1 MNISRIVSS
10 VSRAKGIDIRFYKRD
25 MLERRIMSRMNKL
38 EIATLE
44 EYSLYLNENPDECG
58 KLIDEIGINYSVFFR
73 DLIVFNIIE
82 QTILPDI
89 IETKRQSQCKDI
101 RTWSVGCSQG
111 EEAYSLAILIHRFL
125 EKFKEPWTPFI
136 FGTDIDSDAL
146 DKASEGIYPR
156 ERFESTPLGIL
167 DQYFIFKNENFVI
180 KPFIRNM
187 VHFSIKDC
195 TTSDIFAPSDSI
207 FASFDLVLCRNVL
220 IYFNPVIQEKV
231 MRNLCNTI
239 IPGGFLILGDTEI
252 LFESFLC
259 TFRIFD
265 KRNNIYRK
273 I

>member
-1 MNISRIVSS
+1 MDISRIAMNVTR
-10 VSRAKGIDIRFYKRD
+10 VTGIDISFYKRD
-25 MLERRIMSRMNKL
+25 MLERRIISRINKL
-38 EIATLE
+38 EIANIE
-44 EYSLYLNENPDECG
+44 EYSLFLEENPDECE

-89 IETKRQSQCKDI
+89 IDNKCQSQCKDI

-125 EKFKEPWTPFI
+125 KKLKEPWTPFI

-146 DKASEGIYPR
+146 DKAAEGVYPR

-167 DQYFIFKNENFVI
+167 DQYFVSKNDSFVI
-180 KPFIRNM
+180 QPFIRNL

-239 IPGGFLILGDTEI
+239 IPGGFLILGDTET
-252 LFESFLC
+252 LFEKFRC

-273 I
+273 M